1 MAYAKAAGSSEG
13 TGKFFNE
20 KMICCNVNG
29 FTSEE
34 LADELH
40 ELGIWTSV
48 SGYQRVDFNR
58 KLALVIE
65 GEK

>member
-1 MAYAKAAGSSEG
+1 MAYAKAASSSGG

-20 KMICCNVNG
+20 KMICCNKNG
-29 FTSEE
+29 FNAEE

-40 ELGIWTSV
+40 ELGLWKSV

-58 KLALVIE
+58 KLALVI
-65 GEK
+65 KD